1 MCIGCPGES
10 LYGSSQYIK
19 IHNSD
24 FVALQ
29 GINTMERL
37 MMGDVRI
44 PYKQVL
50 KGRIV
55 LKPGQVNYLLNYLG
69 LGDNATFLAMKATY
83 NQKSVNKEDNYILW
97 NYYDNP
103 SQTYPMAE
111 MMVLTGSPT
120 NRVKQLYLSNP
131 STKYSVILDVM
142 VAIIDEEYSFFN
154 DLINQIGTSFTN
166 LTLFNIETNVPTES
180 IVIWD
185 SSSVRNPLAY
195 LNLDQLNSVNRV
207 GNSIIIDDASIGSI
221 YLHFVTEYDAQQSAS
236 LLNLLFDFP
245 DIIIQDLDPREDT
258 FPPVVYFWDTLG
270 GNPTA
275 SQIQAPGSTYSGS
288 YDTSGIHGTTFSVD
302 ISLLEYGYIVGAYS
316 VISKSNIIDLI
327 VKDVIDPTHGG
338 LTQSITIDASNITL
352 FNSSEIPILFIT
364 STGTFYLEF
373 NITDLASN
381 SISNQIKFYLN
392 VLE

>member
-1 MCIGCPGES
+1 MCVGCPGES

-19 IHNSD
+19 LHNSD
-24 FVALQ
+24 FIALQ

-50 KGRIV
+50 KGRVI

-69 LGDNATFLAMKATY
+69 LGDNATFLAIKATY

-120 NRVKQLYLSNP
+120 NRIKQLYLTNP
-131 STKYSVILDVM
+131 STKYSVVLDVM
-142 VAIIDEEYSFFN
+142 VAIIDDEYSFFS

-166 LTLFNIETNVPTES
+166 LTLLNIETNVPTES

-185 SSSVRNPLAY
+185 SSSLRNPLAY
-195 LNLDQLNSVNRV
+195 LNLDQLNSINRV
-207 GNSIIIDDASIGSI
+207 GNSIIIDDASVGSI

-236 LLNLLFDFP
+236 VLNLLFDFP
-245 DIIIQDLDPREDT
+245 DIIIQDLDPREDVI
-258 FPPVVYFWDTLG
+258 PPIVYFWDNLG
-270 GNPTA
+270 GSPTA
-275 SQIQAPGSTYSGS
+275 SQIVAVGSTYSGN
-288 YDTSGIHGTTFSVD
+288 YDTGGIHGTTFSAD
-302 ISLLEYGYIVGAYS
+302 ISLIDYGYIVGNYS
-316 VISKSNIIDLI
+316 VLSKSNIIDLL
-327 VKDVIDPTHGG
+327 VKSVIDITHGG
-338 LTQSITIDASNITL
+338 LTQSITIDTSNITL
-352 FNSSEIPILFIT
+352 FNSSDIPILFIT
-364 STGTFYLEF
+364 SMGNYYIEF

-381 SISNQIKFYLN
+381 SIDSEIKFYIN
-392 VLE
+392 VV

>member
-1 MCIGCPGES
+1 MCVGCPGES

-19 IHNSD
+19 LHNSD
-24 FVALQ
+24 FIALQ

-50 KGRIV
+50 KGRVI

-69 LGDNATFLAMKATY
+69 LGDNATFLAIKATY
-83 NQKSVNKEDNYILW
+83 NQKSVNKEDNYIMW

-120 NRVKQLYLSNP
+120 NRIKQLYLTNP
-131 STKYSVILDVM
+131 STKYSVVLDVM
-142 VAIIDEEYSFFN
+142 VAIIDDEYSFFS

-185 SSSVRNPLAY
+185 SSSLRNPLAY
-195 LNLDQLNSVNRV
+195 LNLDQLNSINRV
-207 GNSIIIDDASIGSI
+207 GNSIIIDDATVGSI

-236 LLNLLFDFP
+236 VLNLLFDFP
-245 DIIIQDLDPREDT
+245 DIIIQDLDPREDII
-258 FPPVVYFWDTLG
+258 PPIVYFWDNLG
-270 GNPTA
+270 GSPTA
-275 SQIQAPGSTYSGS
+275 SQIVAVGSTYSGN
-288 YDTSGIHGTTFSVD
+288 YDTGGIHGTTFSAD
-302 ISLLEYGYIVGAYS
+302 ISLIDYGYIVGNYS
-316 VISKSNIIDLI
+316 VLSKSNIIDLL
-327 VKDVIDPTHGG
+327 VKNVIDITHGG
-338 LTQSITIDASNITL
+338 LTQSITIDTSNITL
-352 FNSSEIPILFIT
+352 FNSSDIPILFIT
-364 STGTFYLEF
+364 SVGNYYIEF

-381 SISNQIKFYLN
+381 SIDSEIKFYIN
-392 VLE
+392 VV

>member
-1 MCIGCPGES
+1 MCVGCPGES

-19 IHNSD
+19 LHNSD
-24 FVALQ
+24 FIAIQ

-50 KGRIV
+50 KGRVV

-69 LGDNATFLAMKATY
+69 LGDNATFLAIKATY
-83 NQKSVNKEDNYILW
+83 NQKSVNKEDNYVLW

-120 NRVKQLYLSNP
+120 NRIKQLYLTNP
-131 STKYSVILDVM
+131 STKYSVVLDVM
-142 VAIIDEEYSFFN
+142 VAIIDDEYSFFS

-185 SSSVRNPLAY
+185 SSSLRNPLAY
-195 LNLDQLNSVNRV
+195 LNLDQLNSINRV
-207 GNSIIIDDASIGSI
+207 GNSIIIDDATVGSI

-236 LLNLLFDFP
+236 VLNLLFDFP
-245 DIIIQDLDPREDT
+245 DIIIQDLDPREDII
-258 FPPVVYFWDTLG
+258 PPIVYFWDNLG
-270 GNPTA
+270 GSPTA
-275 SQIQAPGSTYSGS
+275 SQIVAVGSTYSGN
-288 YDTSGIHGTTFSVD
+288 YDTGGIHGTTFSAD
-302 ISLLEYGYIVGAYS
+302 ISLIDYGYIVGNYS
-316 VISKSNIIDLI
+316 VLSKSNIIDLL
-327 VKDVIDPTHGG
+327 VKNVIDITHGG
-338 LTQSITIDASNITL
+338 LTQSITIDTSNITL
-352 FNSSEIPILFIT
+352 FNSSDIPILFIT
-364 STGTFYLEF
+364 SVGNYYIEF

-381 SISNQIKFYLN
+381 SIDSEIKFYLN
-392 VLE
+392 VV

>member
-1 MCIGCPGES
+1 MCVGCPGES

-19 IHNSD
+19 LHNSD
-24 FVALQ
+24 FIAIQ
-29 GINTMERL
+29 DINTMERL

-50 KGRIV
+50 KGRVV

-69 LGDNATFLAMKATY
+69 LGDNATFLAIKATY
-83 NQKSVNKEDNYILW
+83 NQKSVNKEDNYVLW

-120 NRVKQLYLSNP
+120 NRIKQLYLTNP

-142 VAIIDEEYSFFN
+142 VAIIDDEYSFFS

-185 SSSVRNPLAY
+185 SSSIRNPLAY
-195 LNLDQLNSVNRV
+195 LNLDQLNSINRV
-207 GNSIIIDDASIGSI
+207 GNSIIIDDATVGSI

-236 LLNLLFDFP
+236 VLNLLFDFP
-245 DIIIQDLDPREDT
+245 DIIIQDLDPREDIT
-258 FPPVVYFWDTLG
+258 PPIVYFWDNLG
-270 GNPTA
+270 GSPTA
-275 SQIQAPGSTYSGS
+275 SQIVAVGSTYSGN
-288 YDTSGIHGTTFSVD
+288 YDTSGVHGTTFSAD
-302 ISLLEYGYIVGAYS
+302 ISLIDYGYIVGNYS
-316 VISKSNIIDLI
+316 VLSKSNIIDLL
-327 VKDVIDPTHGG
+327 VKNVIDITHGG
-338 LTQSITIDASNITL
+338 LTQSITIDTSNITL
-352 FNSSEIPILFIT
+352 FNSSDIPILFIT
-364 STGTFYLEF
+364 SVGNYYIEF

-381 SISNQIKFYLN
+381 SIDSEIKFYIN
-392 VLE
+392 VV

>member
-1 MCIGCPGES
+1 MCVGCPGES

-19 IHNSD
+19 LHNSD
-24 FVALQ
+24 FIALQ

-50 KGRIV
+50 KGRVI

-69 LGDNATFLAMKATY
+69 LGDNATFLAIKATY

-120 NRVKQLYLSNP
+120 NRIKQLYLTNP
-131 STKYSVILDVM
+131 STKYSVVLDVM
-142 VAIIDEEYSFFN
+142 VAIIDDEYSFFS

-166 LTLFNIETNVPTES
+166 LTLLNIETNVPTES

-185 SSSVRNPLAY
+185 SSSLRNPLAY
-195 LNLDQLNSVNRV
+195 LNLDQLNSINRV
-207 GNSIIIDDASIGSI
+207 GNSIIIDDASVGSI

-236 LLNLLFDFP
+236 VLNLLFDFP
-245 DIIIQDLDPREDT
+245 NIIIQDLDPREDII
-258 FPPVVYFWDTLG
+258 PPIVYFWDNLEG
-270 GNPTA
+270 SPTA
-275 SQIQAPGSTYSGS
+275 SQIVAVGSTYSSS
-288 YDTSGIHGTTFSVD
+288 YDTSGIHGTTFSAD
-302 ISLLEYGYIVGAYS
+302 ISLIDYGYIVGNYS
-316 VISKSNIIDLI
+316 VLSKSNIIDLL
-327 VKDVIDPTHGG
+327 VKSVIDITHGG
-338 LTQSITIDASNITL
+338 LTQSITIDTSNITL
-352 FNSSEIPILFIT
+352 FNSSDIPILFIT
-364 STGTFYLEF
+364 SVGNYYIEF

-381 SISNQIKFYLN
+381 SIDSEIKFYIN
-392 VLE
+392 VV

>member
-1 MCIGCPGES
+1 MCVGCPGES

-19 IHNSD
+19 LHNSD
-24 FVALQ
+24 FIALQ

-37 MMGDVRI
+37 MMSDVRI

-50 KGRIV
+50 KGRVI

-69 LGDNATFLAMKATY
+69 LGDNATFLAIKATY
-83 NQKSVNKEDNYILW
+83 NQKSVNKEDNYIMW

-120 NRVKQLYLSNP
+120 NRIKQLYLTNP
-131 STKYSVILDVM
+131 STKYSVVLDVM
-142 VAIIDEEYSFFN
+142 VAIIDDEYSFFS

-185 SSSVRNPLAY
+185 SSSLRNPLAY
-195 LNLDQLNSVNRV
+195 LNLDQLNSINRV
-207 GNSIIIDDASIGSI
+207 GNSIIIDDATVGSI

-236 LLNLLFDFP
+236 VLNLLFDFP
-245 DIIIQDLDPREDT
+245 DIIIQDLDPREDII
-258 FPPVVYFWDTLG
+258 PPIVYFWDNLG
-270 GNPTA
+270 GSPTA
-275 SQIQAPGSTYSGS
+275 SQIVAVGSTYSGN
-288 YDTSGIHGTTFSVD
+288 YDTGGIHGTTFSAD
-302 ISLLEYGYIVGAYS
+302 ISLIDYGYIVGNYS
-316 VISKSNIIDLI
+316 VLSKSNIIDLL
-327 VKDVIDPTHGG
+327 VKNVIDITHGG
-338 LTQSITIDASNITL
+338 LTQSITIDTSNITL
-352 FNSSEIPILFIT
+352 FNSSDIPILFIT
-364 STGTFYLEF
+364 SVGNYYIEF

-381 SISNQIKFYLN
+381 SIDSEIKFYLN
-392 VLE
+392 VV

>member
-1 MCIGCPGES
+1 MCVGCPGES

-19 IHNSD
+19 LHNSD
-24 FVALQ
+24 FIALQ

-50 KGRIV
+50 KGRVI

-69 LGDNATFLAMKATY
+69 LGDNATFLAIKATY
-83 NQKSVNKEDNYILW
+83 NQKSVNKEDNYIMW

-120 NRVKQLYLSNP
+120 NRIKQLYLTNP
-131 STKYSVILDVM
+131 STKYSVVLDVM
-142 VAIIDEEYSFFN
+142 VAIIDDEYSFFS

-185 SSSVRNPLAY
+185 SSSLRNPLAY
-195 LNLDQLNSVNRV
+195 LNLDQLNSINRV
-207 GNSIIIDDASIGSI
+207 GNSIIIDDATVGSI

-236 LLNLLFDFP
+236 VLNLLFDFP
-245 DIIIQDLDPREDT
+245 DIIIQDLDPREDII
-258 FPPVVYFWDTLG
+258 PPIVYFWDNLG
-270 GNPTA
+270 GSPTA
-275 SQIQAPGSTYSGS
+275 SQIVAVGSTYSGN
-288 YDTSGIHGTTFSVD
+288 YDTGGIHGTTFSAD
-302 ISLLEYGYIVGAYS
+302 ISLIDYGYIVGNYS
-316 VISKSNIIDLI
+316 VLSKSNIIDLL
-327 VKDVIDPTHGG
+327 VKNVIDITHGG
-338 LTQSITIDASNITL
+338 LTQSITIDTSNITL
-352 FNSSEIPILFIT
+352 FNSSDIPILFIT
-364 STGTFYLEF
+364 SVGNYYIEF

-381 SISNQIKFYLN
+381 SIDSEIKFYLN
-392 VLE
+392 VV

>member
-1 MCIGCPGES
+1 MCVGCPGES

-19 IHNSD
+19 LHNSD
-24 FVALQ
+24 FIAIQ
-29 GINTMERL
+29 GIDTMERL

-50 KGRIV
+50 KGRVI

-69 LGDNATFLAMKATY
+69 LGDNATFLAIKATY
-83 NQKSVNKEDNYILW
+83 NQKSVNKEDNYIMW

-120 NRVKQLYLSNP
+120 NRIKQLYLTNP
-131 STKYSVILDVM
+131 STKYSVVLDVM
-142 VAIIDEEYSFFN
+142 VAIIDDEYSFFS

-185 SSSVRNPLAY
+185 SSSLRNPLAY
-195 LNLDQLNSVNRV
+195 LNLDQLNSINRV
-207 GNSIIIDDASIGSI
+207 GNSIIIDDATVGSI

-236 LLNLLFDFP
+236 MLNLLFDFP

-258 FPPVVYFWDTLG
+258 IPPIVYFWDNLG
-270 GNPTA
+270 GSPTA
-275 SQIQAPGSTYSGS
+275 SQIVAVGSTYSGN
-288 YDTSGIHGTTFSVD
+288 YDTSGIHGTTFSAD
-302 ISLLEYGYIVGAYS
+302 ISLIDYGYIVGNYS
-316 VISKSNIIDLI
+316 VLSKSNIIDLL
-327 VKDVIDPTHGG
+327 VKNVIDVTHGG

-352 FNSSEIPILFIT
+352 FNSSDIPILFIT
-364 STGTFYLEF
+364 SVGNYYIEF

-381 SISNQIKFYLN
+381 SIDSEIKFYLN
-392 VLE
+392 VV

>member
-1 MCIGCPGES
+1 MCVGCPGES

-19 IHNSD
+19 LHNSD
-24 FVALQ
+24 FIALQ

-50 KGRIV
+50 KGRVV

-69 LGDNATFLAMKATY
+69 LGDNATFLAIKATY
-83 NQKSVNKEDNYILW
+83 NQKSVNKEDNYVLW

-120 NRVKQLYLSNP
+120 NRIKQLYLTNP

-142 VAIIDEEYSFFN
+142 VAIIDDEYSFFS

-185 SSSVRNPLAY
+185 SSSLRNPLAY
-195 LNLDQLNSVNRV
+195 LNLDQLNSINRV
-207 GNSIIIDDASIGSI
+207 GNSIIIDDATVGSI

-236 LLNLLFDFP
+236 VLNLLFDFP

-258 FPPVVYFWDTLG
+258 TPPIVYFWDNLG
-270 GNPTA
+270 GSPTA
-275 SQIQAPGSTYSGS
+275 SQIVAVGSTYSGN
-288 YDTSGIHGTTFSVD
+288 YDTSGVHGTTFSAD
-302 ISLLEYGYIVGAYS
+302 ISLIDYGYIVGNYS
-316 VISKSNIIDLI
+316 VLSKSNIIDLL
-327 VKDVIDPTHGG
+327 VKSVIDITHGG
-338 LTQSITIDASNITL
+338 LTQSITIDTSNITL
-352 FNSSEIPILFIT
+352 FNSSDIPILFIT
-364 STGTFYLEF
+364 SVGNYYIEF

-381 SISNQIKFYLN
+381 SIDSEVKFYIN
-392 VLE
+392 VV